1 MTQIDEAARTA
12 PTRPRTKRPP
22 PPVNWRVAALPW
34 LFLAPAL
41 FFYSVFLVGPMLF
54 TLYTSFFRWDGLSP
68 LNNMVFV
75 GLDNYVRILFQD
87 EVSQRA
93 FINNLWWTAGA
104 VIIPTAIGLLLA
116 VALNSV
122 SAVNK
127 TLRTI
132 YYAPGVLP
140 LVAVGL
146 IWGWMYNPHFGGVN
160 LFLRS
165 VGLGQFAG
173 GWLSSYEMALPATF
187 ITYVWSHV
195 GFPMM
200 LYLAGLQAIPREL
213 YEAARIDGA
222 SRWDMFRSITLPGLA
237 ETHVIVLSLAIING
251 FKVFD
256 LIYTMTYGGPGRSTH
271 VLGTWM
277 YFQTFQ
283 YYEAGYGAA
292 IAWVIAAIVLLVAVP
307 YIRRMSRD

>member
-1 MTQIDEAARTA
+1 MSQVQGATPRPLTARRDVPRRRGVSWQAAI
-12 PTRPRTKRPP
+12 
-22 PPVNWRVAALPW
+22 LPW
-34 LFLAPAL
+34 LFLAPAVL
-41 FFYSVFLVGPMLF
+41 VYGIFLVGPMLF
-54 TLYTSFFRWDGLSP
+54 TLYTSFFSWDGLSP
-68 LNNMVFV
+68 LSEMVFI
-75 GLDNYVRILFQD
+75 GFDNYARALIQD
-87 EVSQRA
+87 EVSRRA
-93 FINNLWWTAGA
+93 FVNNLVWTAGA

-116 VALNSV
+116 VALNGV
-122 SAVNK
+122 TVVNK
-127 TLRTI
+127 TMRTI
-132 YYAPGVLP
+132 YYAPAVLP

-146 IWGWMYNPHFGGVN
+146 IWGWMYNPNFGSINV
-160 LFLRS
+160 FLRG
-165 VGLGQFAG
+165 VGLDGLAG

-195 GFPMM
+195 GFPMI

-222 SRWDMFRSITLPGLA
+222 SRWDMFRHITLPGLA
-237 ETHVIVLSLAIING
+237 ETHVIVLSLAVING

-292 IAWVIAAIVLLVAVP
+292 LSWIIAAIVLIVAVP

>member
-1 MTQIDEAARTA
+1 MTRRRTHVL
-12 PTRPRTKRPP
+12 RT
-22 PPVNWRVAALPW
+22 VTPW

-41 FFYSVFLVGPMLF
+41 FFYTAFLVGPMLF
-54 TLYTSFFRWDGLSP
+54 TLYTSFFQWDGLSAD
-68 LNNMVFV
+68 MTFV
-75 GLDNYVRILFQD
+75 GLGNYVRLLFND
-87 EVSQRA
+87 EVSQLALR
-93 FINNLWWTAGA
+93 NNIVWTIGA
-104 VIIPTAIGLLLA
+104 VTIPTAIGLALA
-116 VALNSV
+116 VGLNGIRPI
-122 SAVNK
+122 NRLMR
-127 TLRTI
+127 TL
-132 YYAPGVLP
+132 YYAPAVLP

-146 IWGWMYNPHFGGVN
+146 IWGWMYNPHFGAIN
-160 LFLRS
+160 TFLKGA
-165 VGLGQFAG
+165 GLGFLAG

-200 LYLAGLQAIPREL
+200 LYLAGLQAIPVDQ

-222 SRWDMFRSITLPGLA
+222 TRWEQFRYVTLPGLV
-237 ETHVIVLSLAIING
+237 ETHVIVLSLAVING
-251 FKVFD
+251 FRVFD

-292 IAWVIAAIVLLVAVP
+292 IAWVIAAIVLIVAIP
-307 YIRRMSRD
+307 YIRRMSRDGGT

>member
-1 MTQIDEAARTA
+1 MKPDR
-12 PTRPRTKRPP
+12 PTLLRKM
-22 PPVNWRVAALPW
+22 APW

-41 FFYSVFLVGPMLF
+41 IIYTGFLVGPMLS
-54 TLYTSFFRWDGLSP
+54 TLYISFFDWDGLSAE
-68 LNNMVFV
+68 MTFV
-75 GLDNYVRILFQD
+75 GLANYIGILFED
-87 EVSQRA
+87 EVSQMALR
-93 FINNLWWTAGA
+93 NNLLWTAGA
-104 VIIPTAIGLLLA
+104 VTIPTIIGLLLA
-116 VALNSV
+116 VGLNQLTV
-122 SAVNK
+122 VNK
-127 TLRTI
+127 LMRTL
-132 YYAPGVLP
+132 YYMPAVLP
-140 LVAVGL
+140 LISVGL
-146 IWGWMYNPHFGGVN
+146 IWGWLYNPHFGAINV
-160 LFLRS
+160 FLKS
-165 VGLGQFAG
+165 AGLGWLAG

-200 LYLAGLQAIPREL
+200 LYLAGLQSIPQEQ

-222 SRWDMFRSITLPGLA
+222 SRWHVFRYVTLPGLK
-237 ETHVIVLSLAIING
+237 ETHVIVLSLAVING

-277 YFQTFQ
+277 YFQSFQ

-292 IAWVIAAIVLLVAVP
+292 ISWVIAAIVLVVAIP

>member
-1 MTQIDEAARTA
+1 MTPGRMISLRRLT
-12 PTRPRTKRPP
+12 
-22 PPVNWRVAALPW
+22 PW

-41 FFYSVFLVGPMLF
+41 IFYTGFLVGPMLF
-54 TLYTSFFRWDGLSP
+54 TLYTSFFQWDGLSAV
-68 LNNMVFV
+68 MTFV
-75 GLDNYVRILFQD
+75 GLQNYVRILFED
-87 EVSQRA
+87 EVSQLALR
-93 FINNLWWTAGA
+93 NNLWWTAGA
-104 VIIPTAIGLLLA
+104 VTIPTIIGLALA
-116 VALNSV
+116 VGLNSM

-127 TLRTI
+127 FMRTL
-132 YYAPGVLP
+132 YYMPAVLP
-140 LVAVGL
+140 LISVGL
-146 IWGWMYNPHFGGVN
+146 IWGWMYNPHFGVIN
-160 LFLRS
+160 VFLKS
-165 VGLGQFAG
+165 IGLSFLAG

-200 LYLAGLQAIPREL
+200 LYLAGLQAIPREQ

-222 SRWDMFRSITLPGLA
+222 SRWEMFRYITLPGLT
-237 ETHVIVLSLAIING
+237 ETHVIVLSLAVING
-251 FKVFD
+251 FRVFD

-277 YFQTFQ
+277 YFQSFQ

-292 IAWVIAAIVLLVAVP
+292 ISWVIAAIVLIVAIP

>member
-1 MTQIDEAARTA
+1 LSSAHTLLLRKLT
-12 PTRPRTKRPP
+12 
-22 PPVNWRVAALPW
+22 PW

-41 FFYSVFLVGPMLF
+41 FFYTGFLVGPMLF
-54 TLYTSFFRWDGLSP
+54 TLYTSFFQWDGLSAD
-68 LNNMVFV
+68 MIFV
-75 GLDNYVRILFQD
+75 GLGNYMHILFED
-87 EVSQRA
+87 EVSQLALR
-93 FINNLWWTAGA
+93 NNLWWTAGA
-104 VIIPTAIGLLLA
+104 VTIPTAIGLLLA
-116 VALNSV
+116 IGLNSMSV
-122 SAVNK
+122 VNK
-127 TLRTI
+127 FMRTL
-132 YYAPGVLP
+132 YYMPAVLP
-140 LVAVGL
+140 LISVGL
-146 IWGWMYNPHFGGVN
+146 IWGWMYNPHFGAINV
-160 LFLRS
+160 FLKGA
-165 VGLGQFAG
+165 GLGSLAG

-200 LYLAGLQAIPREL
+200 LYLAGLQAIPSEQ

-222 SRWDMFRSITLPGLA
+222 NRWHSFRYITLPGLA
-237 ETHVIVLSLAIING
+237 ETHVIVLSLAVING
-251 FKVFD
+251 FRVFD

-292 IAWVIAAIVLLVAVP
+292 LAWVIAAIVLVMAIP

>member
-1 MTQIDEAARTA
+1 MPRHTARVHSRTA
-12 PTRPRTKRPP
+12 
-22 PPVNWRVAALPW
+22 PW

-41 FFYSVFLVGPMLF
+41 GVYTMFLVGPMLF
-54 TLYTSFFRWDGLSP
+54 TLYTSFFDWDGLSADWT
-68 LNNMVFV
+68 FV
-75 GLDNYVRILFQD
+75 GIQNYVDILLND

-93 FINNLWWTAGA
+93 LRNNLLWTAGA
-104 VIIPTAIGLLLA
+104 VTIPTIIGLLLA
-116 VALNSV
+116 VGLNSLSPV
-122 SAVNK
+122 K
-127 TLRTI
+127 KLLRTL
-132 YYAPGVLP
+132 YYMPAVLP
-140 LVAVGL
+140 LISVGL
-146 IWGWMYNPHFGGVN
+146 IWGWMYNPHFGAINV
-160 LFLRS
+160 FLRA
-165 VGLGQFAG
+165 VGLDSWAG

-222 SRWDMFRSITLPGLA
+222 SMWSTFRNITLPGLA
-237 ETHVIVLSLAIING
+237 ETHVIVVSLAVFNG
-251 FKVFD
+251 FRVFD

-292 IAWVIAAIVLLVAVP
+292 LSWVIAAIVLVVAIP

>member
-1 MTQIDEAARTA
+1 M
-12 PTRPRTKRPP
+12 KRRI
-22 PPVNWRVAALPW
+22 NLLRRLTPW

-41 FFYSVFLVGPMLF
+41 VIYTGFLVGPMLF
-54 TLYTSFFRWDGLSP
+54 TLYTSFFQWDGLSAD
-68 LNNMVFV
+68 MTFV
-75 GLDNYVRILFQD
+75 GLQNYIRILFED
-87 EVSQRA
+87 EVSQLALR
-93 FINNLWWTAGA
+93 NNLWWTAGA
-104 VIIPTAIGLLLA
+104 VTIPTIIGLALA
-116 VALNSV
+116 VGLNSM

-127 TLRTI
+127 FMRTL
-132 YYAPGVLP
+132 YYMPAVLP
-140 LVAVGL
+140 LISVGL
-146 IWGWMYNPHFGGVN
+146 IWGWMYNPHFGVIN
-160 LFLRS
+160 VFLKGI
-165 VGLGQFAG
+165 GLGLLAG

-200 LYLAGLQAIPREL
+200 LYLAGLQAIPREQ

-222 SRWDMFRSITLPGLA
+222 SRWHVFRYVTLPGLT
-237 ETHVIVLSLAIING
+237 ETHVIVLSLAVING
-251 FKVFD
+251 FRVFD

-277 YFQTFQ
+277 YFQSFQ

-292 IAWVIAAIVLLVAVP
+292 ISWVIAAIVLIVAIP

>member
-1 MTQIDEAARTA
+1 MPRNTARVNSRTA
-12 PTRPRTKRPP
+12 
-22 PPVNWRVAALPW
+22 PW

-41 FFYSVFLVGPMLF
+41 GVYTMFLVGPMLF
-54 TLYTSFFRWDGLSP
+54 TLYTSFFDWDGLSDDWT
-68 LNNMVFV
+68 FV
-75 GLDNYVRILFQD
+75 GIQNYVDILLND

-93 FINNLWWTAGA
+93 LRNNLLWTAGA
-104 VIIPTAIGLLLA
+104 VTIPTVIGLLLA
-116 VALNSV
+116 VGLNSLSPV
-122 SAVNK
+122 K
-127 TLRTI
+127 RLLRTL
-132 YYAPGVLP
+132 YYMPAVLP
-140 LVAVGL
+140 LISVGL
-146 IWGWMYNPHFGGVN
+146 IWGWMYNPHFGAINV
-160 LFLRS
+160 FLRAM
-165 VGLGQFAG
+165 GLDEWAG

-222 SRWDMFRSITLPGLA
+222 NMWSTFRNITLPGLA
-237 ETHVIVLSLAIING
+237 ETHVIVLSLAVFNG
-251 FKVFD
+251 FRVFD

-292 IAWVIAAIVLLVAVP
+292 LSWVIAAIVLVVAVP
-307 YIRRMSRD
+307 YIRRMSRG